1 MDLIAALPADPRFYL
16 VGIVAVGT
24 ISLAKGAFGGGLAIV
39 GIPIMA
45 LALPPLDAAIM
56 LAPLFVVMDVFTL
69 NSFGPRTWSRPDL
82 KFLLPALIGGIALG
96 ALFFVSIDPRKV
108 ALTIGVLTLAFCAH
122 FFLRGRGLAATSAT
136 PRPAL
141 AALAGIASGFTTFV
155 AHSGGPPLAM
165 YLLRR
170 GLDKTV
176 YAGTTAAVFML
187 GNLVK
192 AVPYG
197 ALGLAR
203 PELLVYALV
212 LTPVVPL
219 GVAIG
224 RRLHDRLS
232 QKTLY
237 LWCYVLLT
245 AAAAKMTWDAVWAL
259 VQ

>member
-1 MDLIAALPADPRFYL
+1 MDLIASLPGDPLFYL
-16 VGIVAVGT
+16 VGFVAVGT
-24 ISLAKGAFGGGLAIV
+24 VSLAKGAFGGGLAIV

-45 LALPPLDAAIM
+45 LVMPPLDAAIM
-56 LAPLFVVMDVFTL
+56 LAPLFVLMDLFTL

-82 KFLLPALIGGIALG
+82 KFLLPALVGGIALG
-96 ALFFVSIDPRKV
+96 AVFFVAIDPRKV
-108 ALTIGVLTLAFCAH
+108 ALTIGVLTLAFCAD
-122 FFLRGRGLAATSAT
+122 FFLRARRVAIVSIA
-136 PRPAL
+136 PRPGL
-141 AALAGIASGFTTFV
+141 AALAGMASGFTTFV

-192 AVPYG
+192 SVPYG
-197 ALGLAR
+197 ALALPR
-203 PELLVYALV
+203 PALLVHALV
-212 LTPVVPL
+212 LAPVVPL

-245 AAAAKMTWDAVWAL
+245 AAAAKMTWDAAWAL
-259 VQ
+259 GG